1 MTLRAL
7 GSALEA
13 EEAFEPIVPVTVTL
27 PGPGFQ
33 MQTGGLELGDGIG
46 IHEVRSA
53 PLRVRT
59 RNRAI
64 GTGPDVLLFC
74 VHVDGPGRVL
84 QHDRAAVL
92 TRGAGVLY
100 ETRSPFEIV
109 YPERMTS
116 VTLTF
121 PRELLP
127 VRSSGITEFSV
138 RAMNARAPAMR
149 LLAGYLGQLGELA
162 RDLTAAQRRD
172 AVGAAIELLEMTMR
186 DMDVVVPGGD
196 AGGEVLLGMMC
207 RHIRDHLGDRRLSV
221 AELARRHHVSERHL
235 HALFAQIGATP
246 GGFIRE
252 QRLLAARSMLANPA
266 NDSRSVAGIA
276 AAAGFAEPTTFERAF
291 RRQYGMTPGRWRREH
306 RAAARATAGER
317 RSWSGTAGGKV
328 AVRDAVPESPH
339 HPAGIASSSAA
350 VRRLTR

>member
-1 MTLRAL
+1 MTLRVL

-13 EEAFEPIVPVTVTL
+13 EEAFGPIVPVTVMS
-27 PGPGFQ
+27 PGSGFQ
-33 MQTGGLELGDGIG
+33 MRTDGLELGDGIG
-46 IHEVRSA
+46 LHEFRLA

-84 QHDRAAVL
+84 QHDRAAEL

-100 ETRSPFEIV
+100 EARSPFEIV

-127 VRSSGITEFSV
+127 VRSGKITEFSV
-138 RAMNARAPAMR
+138 RTLSARAPAMR

-162 RDLTAAQRRD
+162 PDLTAGQRGD
-172 AVGAAIELLEMTMR
+172 AVGPAIELLEMAMR

-196 AGGEVLLGMMC
+196 AGAEVLLGMMC
-207 RHIRDHLGDRRLSV
+207 QHIRGHLGDRRLSV
-221 AELARRHHVSERHL
+221 AELARRHHVSERHV
-235 HALFAQIGATP
+235 HALFARIGATP

-252 QRLLAARSMLANPA
+252 QRLLAARSMLANPG
-266 NDSRSVAGIA
+266 NDTRSVADIA
-276 AAAGFAEPTTFERAF
+276 AVAGFAGLTTFERAF

-306 RAAARATAGER
+306 RAASRATAG
-317 RSWSGTAGGKV
+317 
-328 AVRDAVPESPH
+328 
-339 HPAGIASSSAA
+339 
-350 VRRLTR
+350 